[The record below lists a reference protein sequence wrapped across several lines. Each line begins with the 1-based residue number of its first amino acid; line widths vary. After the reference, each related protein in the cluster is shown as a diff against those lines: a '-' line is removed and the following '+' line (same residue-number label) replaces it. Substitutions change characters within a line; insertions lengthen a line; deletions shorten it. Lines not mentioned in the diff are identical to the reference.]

1 MTPSRPATVEVTN
14 PEPIPVSVHGA
25 SDTTAQ
31 ATARIVASKAAS
43 DEGALVS
50 EGQRGI
56 NRLWERTQAIVAIAV
71 VLVTLGVVAILI
83 VVPVLR
89 GDPDSAASTAALVL
103 LSALATN
110 IITSY
115 FTRTNHT
122 KIGGVGGGTRG
133 E

>member
-1 MTPSRPATVEVTN
+1 MTEPAPVVVAN
-14 PEPIPVSVHGA
+14 SDPIDVKIAPP
-25 SDTTAQ
+25 SDTMAQ
-31 ATARIVASKAAS
+31 ATARIVAARSAVEA
-43 DEGALVS
+43 EALTT

-56 NRLWERTQAIVAIAV
+56 NRLWERTQAIIAV
-71 VLVTLGVVAILI
+71 AVVFVTLIVVAILI
-83 VVPVLR
+83 VVPVFR
-89 GDPDSAASTAALVL
+89 GEKVTDSAALVL

-122 KIGGVGGGTRG
+122 KVGGVGGASAGRG

>member
-1 MTPSRPATVEVTN
+1 MTEPAPVVVANPDPIDVTISN
-14 PEPIPVSVHGA
+14 
-25 SDTTAQ
+25 SDTSAQ
-31 ATARIVASKAAS
+31 SQARIVAAKAAAEA
-43 DEGALVS
+43 DILTT

-56 NRLWERTQAIVAIAV
+56 NRLWERTQAIIAVSV
-71 VLVTLGVVAILI
+71 VLVTLVVVAILI

-89 GDPDSAASTAALVL
+89 GENVTDSAALVL

-115 FTRTNHT
+115 FTRTNHSRT
-122 KIGGVGGGTRG
+122 GGVGASDFTPRRG